1 MQGIQSTIDAIL
13 INNPLA
19 VSTKLAALGL
29 VEESSILS
37 PDEIKAVL
45 YDAANRLSDKESNE
59 LAVIALDVPIDLEGE
74 NAEQLLQFHV
84 EHGNRIAMMTELET
98 YLNTSPKTSIKTG
111 LLGMPYLNVLGW
123 MMGVLMIVLIIALIK
138 KI

>member
-45 YDAANRLSDKESNE
+45 YDAASRLSDEESNE
-59 LAVIALDVPIDLEGE
+59 LAIIALDVPIDLEGE

-98 YLNTSPKTSIKTG
+98 YFNTSSKASIKTG
-111 LLGMPYLNVLGW
+111 ILGMPYLNVLGW

>member
-45 YDAANRLSDKESNE
+45 YDAASRLPDEESNE

-98 YLNTSPKTSIKTG
+98 YFNTSPKTS
-111 LLGMPYLNVLGW
+111 LPGMPYLNVLGW
-123 MMGVLMIVLIIALIK
+123 IMGVLMIVLIIALIK

>member
-45 YDAANRLSDKESNE
+45 YDAASRLPDEESNE

-98 YLNTSPKTSIKTG
+98 YFNTSPKTS

-123 MMGVLMIVLIIALIK
+123 IMGVLMIVLIIALIK